1 MGSIIPY
8 MYPEQPVNYSWIGK
22 YIIPMDPKWDLK
34 LLVVCIPCK
43 SGPTIEK
50 NRALE
55 LLIKH
60 PH

>member
-43 SGPTIEK
+43 SGRPLKRIELW
-50 NRALE
+50 NC
-55 LLIKH
+55 
-60 PH
+60 